1 MYETVNLH
9 VVLGKKRVM
18 TCWDLDHRM
27 DGTRTRF
34 VTREFIGDETMF
46 VVSAPSSTPSMGRVF
61 DDLSFKK
68 SYRTFTT
75 DVTNPYL
82 HVDEDEKQQAALENS
97 ISEFWRLRKQLYG
110 PRRAGTRWVDFMAER
125 IDEQRFDRCDAAPQ
139 LFANV
144 ELVGFIGVHM
154 E

>member
-1 MYETVNLH
+1 
-9 VVLGKKRVM
+9 
-18 TCWDLDHRM
+18 
-27 DGTRTRF
+27 
-34 VTREFIGDETMF
+34 MF
-46 VVSAPSSTPSMGRVF
+46 FVSAPSSIPSMGRVF

-82 HVDEDEKQQAALENS
+82 HVDEDEKQQALLDNS
-97 ISEFWRLRKQLYG
+97 ISVLWRWRKQLYG
-110 PRRAGTRWVDFMAER
+110 PRRAGTHWVDFMAEH
-125 IDEQRFDRCDAAPQ
+125 IDEQRFGRCDAAPQ

-144 ELVGFIGVHM
+144 ELVVFIEVHM

>member
-46 VVSAPSSTPSMGRVF
+46 FVSAPSSIPSMGRVF

-75 DVTNPYL
+75 DVTIRISTWTRTKHSRLYWRIRSLSFGDCENSCMAR
-82 HVDEDEKQQAALENS
+82 DALEH
-97 ISEFWRLRKQLYG
+97 
-110 PRRAGTRWVDFMAER
+110 AG
-125 IDEQRFDRCDAAPQ
+125 
-139 LFANV
+139 
-144 ELVGFIGVHM
+144 
-154 E
+154 

>member
-9 VVLGKKRVM
+9 VVLGKKLVM

-46 VVSAPSSTPSMGRVF
+46 VVSAPRSTPSMGRVF

-75 DVTNPYL
+75 DVTNPYF
-82 HVDEDEKQQAALENS
+82 HVDEDEKTAGRIGEFDLCALAIE
-97 ISEFWRLRKQLYG
+97 ETVVW
-110 PRRAGTRWVDFMAER
+110 PETRWKT
-125 IDEQRFDRCDAAPQ
+125 
-139 LFANV
+139 LG
-144 ELVGFIGVHM
+144 GFHGRRH
-154 E
+154 

>member
-9 VVLGKKRVM
+9 VVLGKKLVM

-27 DGTRTRF
+27 GGTRTRL

-75 DVTNPYL
+75 DVTNPCL
-82 HVDEDEKQQAALENS
+82 HVDEDEKTAGR
-97 ISEFWRLRKQLYG
+97 IGEFDLCVLG
-110 PRRAGTRWVDFMAER
+110 D
-125 IDEQRFDRCDAAPQ
+125 
-139 LFANV
+139 
-144 ELVGFIGVHM
+144 
-154 E
+154 

>member
-46 VVSAPSSTPSMGRVF
+46 VVSVPSSTPSMGRVF
-61 DDLSFKK
+61 DDLCFKK

-75 DVTNPYL
+75 DVTNPHL
-82 HVDEDEKQQAALENS
+82 HADEDEKQQAALENS
-97 ISEFWRLRKQLYG
+97 ISELLAIAKTVVW
-110 PRRAGTRWVDFMAER
+110 PETRWNTLG
-125 IDEQRFDRCDAAPQ
+125 RFHGRT
-139 LFANV
+139 
-144 ELVGFIGVHM
+144 H
-154 E
+154 